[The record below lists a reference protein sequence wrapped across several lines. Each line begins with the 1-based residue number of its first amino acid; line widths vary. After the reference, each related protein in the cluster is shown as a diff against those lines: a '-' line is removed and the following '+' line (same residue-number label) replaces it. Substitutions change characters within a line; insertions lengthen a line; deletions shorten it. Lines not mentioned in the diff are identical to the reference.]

1 MNFPAVVLPHA
12 SRLAS
17 VLDSIPWVQV
27 HRAGRALTPPGLVT
41 LCSVPEGETETDS
54 NAGEMGQG
62 QNPRCSGGN
71 TRALRKGHNTAC
83 CLPPPQWEAVKNM
96 RLAEK

>member
-1 MNFPAVVLPHA
+1 MNFPAIVLPHA

-54 NAGEMGQG
+54 NDGEMGQG
-62 QNPRCSGGN
+62 RNPRSVGGTHGHSEKGIVQPAACPHPSG
-71 TRALRKGHNTAC
+71 K
-83 CLPPPQWEAVKNM
+83 P
-96 RLAEK
+96 